1 MTRVSCTG
9 DDMRVHD
16 NCIIFKSTLPNYW
29 KELTGRKPN
38 TVREISYP
46 EVSKWGLAVTDD
58 GVLTSDGKF
67 VRTIGIEL
75 VDEPTEYFTRE
86 LTDVT
91 VYEGR
96 YIFSWRT

>member
-1 MTRVSCTG
+1 MHVIG
-9 DDMRVHD
+9 DTIVFR
-16 NCIIFKSTLPNYW
+16 STLPNYW

-38 TVREISYP
+38 TVREIPYP
-46 EVSKWGLAVTDD
+46 EVSKWGIEVTDD

-67 VRTIGIEL
+67 VHTIGIEL
-75 VDEPTEYFTRE
+75 VGEPTEYFTRE

-96 YIFSWRT
+96 YIFSWRA